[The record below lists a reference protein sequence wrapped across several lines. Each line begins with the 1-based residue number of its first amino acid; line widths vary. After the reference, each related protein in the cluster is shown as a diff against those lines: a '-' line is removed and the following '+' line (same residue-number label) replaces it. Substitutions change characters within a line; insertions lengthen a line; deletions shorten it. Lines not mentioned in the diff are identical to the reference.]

1 MQKSEQISILKAKE
15 KEALVELPKTISRT
29 FKKHLELLTEP
40 FSAPKGLNARIKRV
54 FSKPQ

>member
-1 MQKSEQISILKAKE
+1 MQKSEQISVLKTKE
-15 KEALVELPKTISRT
+15 KEVLVQLPKTISRT

-40 FSAPKGLNARIKRV
+40 FSAPNGLNAKIKRV

>member
-1 MQKSEQISILKAKE
+1 MQKPEQVSVLQPKDKE
-15 KEALVELPKTISRT
+15 VLVQIPKTISRT

-40 FSAPKGLNARIKRV
+40 FSTPNGLNAKIKRV